1 MQILRVVFDVCSTDD
16 SGADA
21 AAHVL
26 GRGVLRGL

>member
-16 SGADA
+16 SGADT

-26 GRGVLRGL
+26 GGVLRGL